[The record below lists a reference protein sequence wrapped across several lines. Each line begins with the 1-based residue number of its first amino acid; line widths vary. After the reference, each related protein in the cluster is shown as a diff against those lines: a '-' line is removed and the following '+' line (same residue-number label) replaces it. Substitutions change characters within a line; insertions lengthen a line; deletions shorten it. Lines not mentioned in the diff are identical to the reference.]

1 MKKVLYPFLFLA
13 LFLGACGDSS
23 NMQDPVEEQLINAEF
38 RDFSNLDGCMWVI
51 ELEDGAKLEPINLSD
66 FDVLP
71 LEGKKIAISY
81 VERLD
86 MASVCMVGT
95 IIELDTLETI

>member
-1 MKKVLYPFLFLA
+1 MKKIIYSFLFFA
-13 LFLGACGDSS
+13 FFLSACDDS
-23 NMQDPVEEQLINAEF
+23 NEMQDPIEEQLIDAEF
-38 RDFSNLDGCMWVI
+38 RDFSAVDGCMWVI

-81 VERLD
+81 VDRLD
-86 MASVCMVGT
+86 MSSICMVGT
-95 IIELDTLETI
+95 IIELQTLEAK